1 MTTKS
6 KFLVLN
12 PSTENLGRIIE
23 KANLQESKVGPFEA
37 ILLLGDV
44 QPKESEI
51 PKTTFIKPAYF
62 TEGLHE
68 VNEEIS
74 SKRDDGNFNEIRKNL
89 NYVKKPF
96 ALLEMPSGIKI
107 AFVLPVQNEQ
117 EIILHINNDF
127 PKSEVDIL
135 LTYQWPYAISKR
147 EKLLSVADRQLD
159 AIVKLLRPRYHFA
172 VGTEE
177 GSFYELQPF
186 QWDQGSERICR
197 FISLVKE
204 GTGGRWFYAFEILKE
219 NTIQPDIKLLDSP
232 YETEKVSP
240 NNPKL
245 QSNTDLAEEPPAKR
259 KKMVAPSDC
268 FFCLSNPDVEAHMIV
283 SIGTYAYLTIA
294 KGPVTKPSNGLR
306 FSGHA
311 IIVPIK
317 HMPTLKSD
325 NEDYFNSP
333 IYQEITKFKIS
344 LVDAFS
350 NVLSHIKVISFEINR
365 EENVHYHVQ
374 LVPINE
380 NLIEEF
386 PRALHERVEVNNEQY
401 DQNNKLEFIRYEDEE
416 DPELTLKIRNS
427 DNMVFTI
434 YHGKD
439 KKEIFISELND
450 SNKSVDLQFPRRVL
464 ASLLKSM
471 KRMNWVRC
479 KQPKY
484 KEIQEC
490 EHFRQLYKRY
500 DFTQT

>member
-12 PSTENLGRIIE
+12 PSAENIERIIE
-23 KANLQESKVGPFEA
+23 KSNLQESRVGPFEA

-44 QPKESEI
+44 QPKESSI
-51 PKTTFIKPAYF
+51 PTTTFMKPAYF
-62 TEGLHE
+62 TEGLHGI
-68 VNEEIS
+68 NEEIS
-74 SKRDDGNFNEIRKNL
+74 AKGHYKKVSDIRENF

-107 AFVLPVQNEQ
+107 AFVLPVQDEQ
-117 EIILHINNDF
+117 EIILCIKNDS
-127 PKSEVDIL
+127 PDSEVDIL

-177 GSFYELQPF
+177 GNFYELPPF
-186 QWDQGSERICR
+186 RWDERSKRICR

-204 GTGGRWFYAFEILKE
+204 GTGGKWFYAFEILKD
-219 NTIQPDIKLLDSP
+219 NPVQPDTKFLDNP
-232 YETEKVSP
+232 YESEKISEAKP
-240 NNPKL
+240 RL
-245 QSNTDLAEEPPAKR
+245 QSNTELKEERPVKR
-259 KKMVAPSDC
+259 KKIVAPSEC
-268 FFCLSNPDVEAHMIV
+268 FFCLSNPDVETHMIV

-294 KGPVTKPSNGLR
+294 KGPVTKPSNGLS

-317 HMPTLKSD
+317 HIPTVRSD
-325 NEDYFNSP
+325 NEDYLNSP
-333 IYQEITKFKIS
+333 IYQEITKFKTS
-344 LVDAFS
+344 LVEAFS
-350 NVLSHIKVISFEINR
+350 NVLSHIKLISFDINR
-365 EENVHYHVQ
+365 AENVHYHVQ

-380 NLIEEF
+380 NLIKEF
-386 PRALHERVEVNNEQY
+386 PKALHERAEVNNEQY
-401 DQNNKLEFIRYEDEE
+401 DQNTKLKFIRYEDDEN
-416 DPELTLKIRNS
+416 PELILKVKSS
-427 DNMVFTI
+427 DNMIFTI
-434 YHGKD
+434 YHSKE

-450 SNKSVDLQFPRRVL
+450 NSKSVDLQFPRRVL
-464 ASLLKSM
+464 AFLLKSM

-484 KEIQEC
+484 KEIQES
-490 EHFRQLYKRY
+490 ENFRQFYKAH
-500 DFTQT
+500 DFTQS